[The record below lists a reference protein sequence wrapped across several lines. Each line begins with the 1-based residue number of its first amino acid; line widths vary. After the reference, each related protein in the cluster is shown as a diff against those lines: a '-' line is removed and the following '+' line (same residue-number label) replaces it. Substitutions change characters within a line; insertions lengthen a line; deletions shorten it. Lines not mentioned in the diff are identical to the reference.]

1 MKKTLE
7 IITYFFIGFFGKF
20 INKTDNSHLAIIIL
34 LITTNWFF
42 LFGNFYIILVF
53 FYAYMIINF
62 FSKYKLHLRFYFIT
76 ESYISLKVGVFMLLS
91 VTLLV
96 TNSFINTEDPTLL
109 EAEAVKSTFQPE
121 KAVFRRYLWSESE
134 AVKIP
139 FQPENSVFRRYFY
152 KSDFLLHDT
161 CRDR

>member
-7 IITYFFIGFFGKF
+7 IITYFFIRFFGKF

-42 LFGNFYIILVF
+42 LFGNFYIIFVF
-53 FYAYMIINF
+53 FYTYVIINF
-62 FSKYKLHLRFYFIT
+62 FSKYRLHLRFYFIT
-76 ESYISLKVGVFMLLS
+76 ESYISLKVGVFILLS

-96 TNSFINTEDPTLL
+96 TNSFINTEDPNLL
-109 EAEAVKSTFQPE
+109 EAEAVKTPFQPE
-121 KAVFRRYLWSESE
+121 NSVFRRYPLLESE
-134 AVKIP
+134 AVKTP
-139 FQPENSVFRRYFY
+139 FQPENSVFRRYFF